1 MSGGHLLLFSV
12 RFFKNDDAMYMMYVM
27 YMMCMMYVYDVYDV
41 YESNV
46 IMWYE
51 LPYTIYHICC
61 LSFHVLHLQNAS
73 YILYRRS
80 PHPSV
85 PGWEKTSCKPADAG
99 ATLFGSNFGERWR
112 SLWVFLGCLR
122 SKSWEIQTFFIPNFQ
137 LMKIQQAPF
146 SKALSCV
153 EYGDLWPVRMP

>member
-1 MSGGHLLLFSV
+1 MQCIWCIWCVWCMSM
-12 RFFKNDDAMYMMYVM
+12 MYMMYM
-27 YMMCMMYVYDVYDV
+27 NLMLSCDMNCH
-41 YESNV
+41 
-46 IMWYE
+46 I
-51 LPYTIYHICC
+51 PYINIYHICC

-85 PGWEKTSCKPADAG
+85 PGWEKTSCKPADGG